1 MSLQEIYQ
9 EVLLAHN
16 EHPNNFFEMP
26 DATSKAYGHNPL
38 CGDEISVF
46 LDLEGN
52 QLKQISFTGQSCAIC
67 KSSAS
72 LMTEYLKGK
81 AVDVAKRDALAFIE
95 LLNDPEKIVPENLGE
110 MEALLGV
117 RKFPARL
124 KCATLAWHT
133 FLKALERP
141 SEGNTATDAC
151 SCNHNCCC

>member
-26 DATSKAYGHNPL
+26 DASSSAHGHNPL

-46 LDLEGN
+46 LDLNGN
-52 QLKQISFTGQSCAIC
+52 EVKQISFTGQSCAIC

-81 AVDVAKRDALAFIE
+81 TADVAKKDALAFIE
-95 LLNDPEKIVPENLGE
+95 LLNDPEKAVPENLGE

-133 FLKALERP
+133 FLKALEHP
-141 SEGNTATDAC
+141 SDGNAAAGSC
-151 SCNHNCCC
+151 SCQHNCCC

>member
-26 DATSKAYGHNPL
+26 DAASKAHGHNPL

-81 AVDVAKRDALAFIE
+81 TADVAKKEALAFIE
-95 LLNDPEKIVPENLGE
+95 LLNDPEKAVPENLGE

-133 FLKALERP
+133 FLKALEHP
-141 SEGNTATDAC
+141 DSGNIASESC
-151 SCNHNCCC
+151 SCQHNCAC

>member
-16 EHPNNFFEMP
+16 EHPNNFFELP
-26 DATSKAYGHNPL
+26 NASSKAHGHNPL
-38 CGDEISVF
+38 CGDEISIF
-46 LDLEGN
+46 LELDGN
-52 QLKQISFTGQSCAIC
+52 TLKQISFTGQGCAIC

-81 AVDVAKRDALAFIE
+81 SVDVAKKDALAFIE
-95 LLNDPEKIVPENLGE
+95 LLNDPEKNVPENLGE
-110 MEALLGV
+110 LEALLGV

-133 FLKALERP
+133 FLKALDNPED
-141 SEGNTATDAC
+141 GNASSTSCAC
-151 SCNHNCCC
+151 HNCCC